1 MEAVDRELL
10 PDVDADQDHEQE
22 RDREAEQLD
31 RRVSPIAI
39 QEFQVGFPVG

>member
-22 RDREAEQLD
+22 RDREAKQLD

-39 QEFQVGFPVG
+39 QEFQVSFPVG